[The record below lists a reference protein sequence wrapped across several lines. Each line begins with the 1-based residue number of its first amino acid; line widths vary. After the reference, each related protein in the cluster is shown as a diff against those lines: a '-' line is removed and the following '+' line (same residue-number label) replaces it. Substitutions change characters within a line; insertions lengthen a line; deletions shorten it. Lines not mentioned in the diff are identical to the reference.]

1 MTTPITAVQPFTNPR
16 KSVWLLDNLKEKKI
30 FKRWTP
36 SKSKFN
42 KSDVNNDIQGIELE
56 GTVLHERMKNT
67 GVQCMWHDTQEEG
80 EKYANQQHPEGYWMG
95 RNIWASA
102 KTAARNRDRCRQ
114 CIRVVCASWHVKD
127 TRKMIDVGKAMEVI
141 CSLL

>member
-1 MTTPITAVQPFTNPR
+1 MTTPITAVQTFTNPR
-16 KSVWLLDNLKEKKI
+16 KSVWLLDNLKEKKF

-80 EKYANQQHPEGYWMG
+80 EKYADQQHPRAGGVLDGEEYLG
-95 RNIWASA
+95 IS
-102 KTAARNRDRCRQ
+102 KDSSQKQRQ
-114 CIRVVCASWHVKD
+114 V
-127 TRKMIDVGKAMEVI
+127 
-141 CSLL
+141 